1 MIVGSKVVCI
11 DDTFRN
17 DVACYYDQL
26 PRKGAHY
33 TIRAMMCGRALPYVR
48 GKDGHIQPGGA
59 GAASGGEVAVL
70 LHELRNGPDPFCS
83 QRELAFKAERFRDL
97 EEEQEQ
103 EELEQP
109 RSVVVSVR

>member
-11 DDTFRN
+11 DDTFSSH
-17 DVACYYDQL
+17 VACYYDQL
-26 PRKGAHY
+26 PVKGSTY

-70 LHELRNGPDPFCS
+70 LNELRNGPDPFCVK
-83 QRELAFKAERFRDL
+83 RELAFKAERFRDL

-103 EELEQP
+103 EEVENPHL
-109 RSVVVSVR
+109 VALTVR